1 MKAPWRARTLLL
13 AGLLVAGGVSAW
25 HLDLGPAAIWPSGE
39 RWAVLGRFLGA
50 AFSPT
55 LTSESDL
62 ALNIVPRTL
71 DAMLNTVIFAAAA
84 ISLSILMGAVLAVL
98 ASERWWRLFPTPR
111 AVRPLL
117 YGSVRILIAF
127 MRSIHEILW
136 AIALLAAF
144 GLNTVA
150 AVIAISIPYG
160 GTLAKVFSE
169 MLDEAPDDAA
179 QAMRMLGAGSLQTFA
194 FGLVPRALPD
204 MGAYAF
210 YRFECALRSA
220 AILGFFGFPTLGKYI
235 YQSCGELYFHEA
247 WTYLYALFILI
258 VIVEWWSGALRRRLT
273 VA

>member
-1 MKAPWRARTLLL
+1 MRVRSRSFLVVAVP
-13 AGLLVAGGVSAW
+13 VAGILSAAY
-25 HLDLGPAAIWPSGE
+25 LGLSPTRLWPGE
-39 RWAVLGRFLGA
+39 GHWRVLGQFVGA

-62 ALNIVPRTL
+62 AINILPRTL
-71 DAMLNTVIFAAAA
+71 RATWNTVVFAVAA
-84 ISLSILMGAVLAVL
+84 ISLSIVGGAILAVV
-98 ASERWWRLFPTPR
+98 ASERWWRLFPVTR
-111 AVRPLL
+111 SVRPLL
-117 YGSVRILIAF
+117 YGSARALIAF
-127 MRSIHEILW
+127 MRSIHEIIW
-136 AIALLAAF
+136 ALALLAAF

-150 AVIAISIPYG
+150 AVIAISIPYA

-179 QAMRMLGAGSLQTFA
+179 QALRMAGASSLQVFA

-235 YQSCGELYFHEA
+235 YESCGELYFREA
-247 WTYLYALFILI
+247 WTYLYALVALI
-258 VIVEWWSGALRRRLT
+258 VVVELWSGALRRRLT
-273 VA
+273 VV

>member
-1 MKAPWRARTLLL
+1 MRAPRPRAILF
-13 AGLLVAGGVSAW
+13 AGLLIAGVVSAW
-25 HLDLGPAAIWPSGE
+25 RLDLGPTTQNWD
-39 RWAVLGRFLGA
+39 VLGRFLGA
-50 AFSPT
+50 AFQPT
-55 LTSESDL
+55 LTSQSDL
-62 ALNIVPRTL
+62 QINIVPRAL
-71 DAMLNTVIFAAAA
+71 RGMRDTVIFAVAA
-84 ISLSILMGAVLAVL
+84 ISLSIVLGAVLGVF
-98 ASERWWRLFPTPR
+98 ASARWWQLFPATR
-111 AVRPLL
+111 FVRPVL
-117 YGSVRILIAF
+117 YGGARTLIAF

-136 AIALLAAF
+136 ALGLLAAF

-179 QAMRMLGAGSLQTFA
+179 QALRLAGAGSMQTFV

-235 YQSCGELYFHEA
+235 YESCGELYFREA
-247 WTYLYALFILI
+247 WTYLYALFLLI
-258 VIVEWWSGALRRRLT
+258 VVIEWWSGALRRRLT

>member
-1 MKAPWRARTLLL
+1 MKLARPRTLLL
-13 AGLLVAGGVSAW
+13 AGLLLAGIASAW
-25 HLDLGPAAIWPSGE
+25 HLGLGPTAVWPTAE
-39 RWAVLGRFLGA
+39 RWSVLGDFLRS

-62 ALNIVPRTL
+62 AINILPRTL
-71 DAMLNTVIFAAAA
+71 RAMLDTVIFAVAA
-84 ISLSILMGAVLAVL
+84 ISLSIVMGAFFGVL
-98 ASERWWRLFPTPR
+98 ASERWWRLFPVTR
-111 AVRPLL
+111 TVRPVL
-117 YGSVRILIAF
+117 YGSVRTLIAF
-127 MRSIHEILW
+127 LRSIHEILW

-144 GLNTVA
+144 GLNTVSA
-150 AVIAISIPYG
+150 IIAIAIPYG

-179 QAMRMLGAGSLQTFA
+179 HALRMAGAGSLQTFV

-220 AILGFFGFPTLGKYI
+220 AILGFFGFPTIGKYI
-235 YQSCGELYFHEA
+235 YESCGELYFREA
-247 WTYLYALFILI
+247 WTYLYALFLLI